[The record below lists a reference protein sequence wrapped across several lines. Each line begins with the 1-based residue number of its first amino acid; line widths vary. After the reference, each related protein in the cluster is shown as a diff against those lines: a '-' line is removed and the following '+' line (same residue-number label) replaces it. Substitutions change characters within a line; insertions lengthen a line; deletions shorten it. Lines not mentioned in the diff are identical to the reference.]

1 MSEAAK
7 PYLVRRTCSRKSGN
21 ADEQGSH
28 PLESYRQLPAYVLLG
43 DPGAGKTAA
52 FEREAEESGG
62 KYIKARVFAAFTPTA
77 EDTERTLF
85 IDALDEMR
93 AGEGYGWTSLAQVG
107 KQLEELGC
115 PRFRLS
121 CREADWLGESD
132 RAVLKHVSP
141 NGDVV
146 ALHLDPLSNSDVI
159 EILRHKDKVSDPDE
173 FVRKAGE
180 YRLGELLHNP
190 QTLNLLVEAVGG
202 NEWPQSRKEIYEMA
216 CHQLVREES
225 RAHRDAKREKHHSP
239 EALLDAAGYL
249 CAIHLLSGIAGFAL
263 DEDARD
269 DQHYYWNELTAHN
282 LPLFLALKTNLFQKD
297 GEEQRIPV
305 HRSVAEYLGARHLA
319 ARIENGGL
327 PFGRILAL
335 ITGEDGG
342 MVPDLRGLAAWLS
355 VHCRAGRPDL
365 IERDPLGVVLYGD
378 VRNFVVDDKRLVLNA
393 LKSEAQRYPWF
404 RSQDWTSPPFGAL
417 GTMDMVSAFTEIL
430 TSPSRT
436 EADQAL
442 LDCVLDAIRH
452 GDPLPALS
460 EPLESVVRDSSY
472 WPVVRTNAARAL
484 MHAMPDDSSR
494 LLKLAEDIR
503 AGAVEDR
510 EDELLGTL
518 LRKLYPSCISPEQI
532 LDYLHKPKNDH
543 LIGNYFMLW
552 THEIPEKTAIHD
564 LPLLLDQ
571 LVQKHADL
579 RKILREHQLN
589 RMAGELLIRGLEAH
603 GDSISDE
610 RLYDWLGV
618 GLDEYEHTRLE
629 REHAERI
636 ANWFADR
643 PSRYK
648 AMIERGATL
657 CADQENVPYCMSRC
671 TMRLPG
677 SPPANIGI
685 WYLQKASLESKK
697 ELAHYYFNQAVHM
710 LIRDGGQQEL
720 TAPALEFLESWANVY
735 PIFQPWLEW
744 FTSRPIGEWQQEHAI
759 QDRERNIER
768 KKQKVERVGFYR
780 KHLTAIR
787 DGSAYPQILHDL
799 AQAYNGLIY
808 EATGE
813 TPRERLEDFLDGD
826 KELVEAAYS
835 GFRHILDRNGLPT
848 VSEIVELELKGK
860 MHYVRT
866 PCLVGIDELFQSNP
880 TDAMQL
886 NDTVLSRLLA
896 FRFTYDIGEN
906 PEWVNALIQSRPA
919 LVAEVLIAYAL
930 PLLRAG
936 KEHVSGIYPLAHNDK
951 YSEVARIA
959 LPSLLEGFPLR
970 ARKQQLGNA
979 LDPLLKGALHLFDKK
994 VLTSIV
1000 VKKLALESM
1009 DAAQR
1014 VYWLACGLIIDP
1026 AAYSEKLIQYIGKS
1040 KPRRNQLAGFLHDRW
1055 ERGFPYAAL
1064 PETALALLIELLLPS
1079 CTPERPEGAH
1089 WVSPSMETA
1098 DLMRSFINKLGG
1110 NPSETSTHE
1119 LERLLVL
1126 PSLTLWHTA
1135 LRGALHDQRIA
1146 RRKATFR
1153 RLGVEEV
1160 SRTLANLQPA
1170 SAADLAALTF
1180 DHLRDIARKIRDG
1193 STNDYRQYWSY
1204 DKSNKKL
1211 DIPKPENDCRDAV
1224 LSDLKARLSSLGID
1238 AEREGNYADDK
1249 RADIKVLFGGANRF
1263 NVPIEIKKDTHDD
1276 LWRAI
1281 REQLIPKYVRD
1292 PGAEGYGVYLVF
1304 WFGGKGMK
1312 PPLDGKKLRS
1322 AAELEQRLRQTLTP
1336 EESHRIQVCVIDCS
1350 LPS

>member
-1 MSEAAK
+1 MSETVK
-7 PYLVRRTCSRKSGN
+7 SFLLRRTCTRKSGK
-21 ADEQGSH
+21 ADEHGSH
-28 PLESYRQLPAYVLLG
+28 PLESYRELPAYVLLG
-43 DPGAGKTAA
+43 DPGAGKTVA
-52 FEREAEESGG
+52 FEREAKESDGI
-62 KYIKARVFAAFTPTA
+62 YIKARNFAAFSMVA
-77 EDTERTLF
+77 EKLGKTLF

-93 AGEGYGWTSLAQVG
+93 ADGGDGWTAIAQISNR
-107 KQLEELGC
+107 LEELGY
-115 PRFRLS
+115 PSFRLS

-132 RAVLKHVSP
+132 NETLKRIAP
-141 NGDVV
+141 NVV
-146 ALHLDPLSNSDVI
+146 ALHLDPLSDSDII
-159 EILRHKDKVSDPDE
+159 EILRQKTSVPDPDE
-173 FVRKAGE
+173 FVRKADE
-180 YRLGELLHNP
+180 NRLSDLLRNP
-190 QTLNLLVEAVGG
+190 QILNLLVDAVGG
-202 NEWPQSRKEIYEMA
+202 NKWPQNRKDIYEMA
-216 CHQLVREES
+216 CRQLVREES
-225 RAHRDAKREKHHSP
+225 RPHRNAKREKHYSP
-239 EALLDAAGYL
+239 DALLDAAGYL
-249 CAIHLLSGIAGFAL
+249 SAIHLLSGIAGFAL
-263 DEDARD
+263 DEEASDKY
-269 DQHYYWNELTAHN
+269 HYCWKNLTGHG
-282 LPLFLALKTNLFQKD
+282 LPLLAALKSNLFQKD
-297 GEEQRIPV
+297 GEEQRIPI
-305 HRSVAEYLGARHLA
+305 HRSVAEFLGARYLA
-319 ARIENGGL
+319 ERVENFGL
-327 PFGRILAL
+327 PFGRVLAL
-335 ITGEDGG
+335 MTGEDGG
-342 MVPDLRGLAAWLS
+342 MAPDLRGLAAWLS
-355 VHCRAGRPDL
+355 VHCRSGRHAL
-365 IERDPLGVVLYGD
+365 IKRDPLGVVLYGD
-378 VRNFVVDDKRLVLNA
+378 TRDFITEDKLLILNE
-393 LKSEAQRYPWF
+393 LKNEAQRYPWF

-417 GTMDMVSAFTEIL
+417 GTVDMESAFRGIL

-452 GDPLPALS
+452 GDPLPTLS
-460 EPLESVVRDSSY
+460 GPLETVARDASY

-518 LRKLYPSCISPEQI
+518 LRKLYPSCISPTQI
-532 LDYLHKPKNDH
+532 LDYLRKPKNDS
-543 LIGNYFMLW
+543 LIGSYFMLW
-552 THEIPEKTAIHD
+552 VHDIPEITAIGD

-579 RKILREHQLN
+579 RKMLRDHQLN
-589 RMAGELLIRGLEAH
+589 RMAGEILIRGLEAH
-603 GDSISDE
+603 GDRISDE

-648 AMIERGATL
+648 AMIEHGASQ
-657 CADQENVPYCMSRC
+657 CANQENIWYCMSRC
-671 TMRLPG
+671 TMRLHG
-677 SPPANIGI
+677 STSDDIGI
-685 WYLQKASLESKK
+685 WYLQKATLEFQT

-710 LIRDGGQQEL
+710 LIRDGGQQVL
-720 TAPALEFLESWANVY
+720 TPPALEFIESWANAY

-744 FTSRPIGEWQQEHAI
+744 FTTCPIGEWQQEHAI

-768 KKQKVERVGFYR
+768 KKQKVERVGFYQ
-780 KHLTAIR
+780 KHLGAIR

-866 PCLVGIDELFQSNP
+866 PCLVGIDELFQSNS
-880 TDAMQL
+880 TDAMHL
-886 NDTVLSRLLA
+886 NDDVLSRLLA

-906 PEWVNALIQSRPA
+906 PEWVNALIQSRSA
-919 LVAEVLIAYAL
+919 LVAEVLVAYAL
-930 PLLRAG
+930 PMLRAG
-936 KEHVSGIYPLAHNDK
+936 KEHVNGLYPLAYNDA
-951 YSEVARIA
+951 YSEVASIA
-959 LPSLLEGFPLR
+959 LPLLLEGFPLR

-979 LDPLLKGALHLFDKK
+979 LDPLLKGALHLLDKK

-1000 VKKLALESM
+1000 ERKLELGSM

-1026 AAYSEKLIQYIGKS
+1026 AAYAAKLFQYVGKS

-1055 ERGFPYAAL
+1055 ERGFPYVAL
-1064 PETALALLIELLLPS
+1064 PETVLALLIELLLPS
-1079 CTPERPEGAH
+1079 CTPERPVGAH
-1089 WVSPSMETA
+1089 WVSPSMNTA

-1110 NPSETSTHE
+1110 NPSEAATNE
-1119 LERLLVL
+1119 LERLLAL
-1126 PSLTLWHTA
+1126 PFLAHWHTT

-1180 DHLRDIARKIRDG
+1180 DHLRDIARHIRND

-1204 DKSNKKL
+1204 DKSNKIL
-1211 DIPKPENDCRDAV
+1211 DKPKPENDCRDAL
-1224 LSDLKARLSSLGID
+1224 LSDLKARFSSLGID

-1249 RADIKVLFGGANRF
+1249 RADIKVLFGGAKRF

-1281 REQLIPKYVRD
+1281 HEQLIPKYVRD
-1292 PGAEGYGVYLVF
+1292 PGAEGHGIYLVF

-1322 AAELEQRLRQTLTP
+1322 AAELEERLRQTLTP
-1336 EESHRIQVCVIDCS
+1336 EESHHIQVCVIDCS